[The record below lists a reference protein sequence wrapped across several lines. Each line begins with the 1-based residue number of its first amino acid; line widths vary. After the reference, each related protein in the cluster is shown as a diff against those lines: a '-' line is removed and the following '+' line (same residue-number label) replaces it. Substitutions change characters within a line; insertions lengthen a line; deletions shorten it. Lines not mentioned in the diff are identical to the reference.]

1 MTMSSGTVRGREA
14 FVQMLIVDKANIE
27 QPVVAVLD
35 TGFTGYLALPQS
47 LIGQLGLASESEG
60 RITLADGSVQMHDIY
75 RTVVVWHGE
84 RQTVPIMGMGDKP
97 LIGMRLLAG
106 SRVTMDV
113 VDGGAVT
120 IEPLAA

>member
-1 MTMSSGTVRGREA
+1 MTTTSGTVRGREA
-14 FVQMLIVDKANIE
+14 LVQMLILDKAHIE
-27 QPVVAVLD
+27 QPVAAVLD

-47 LIGQLGLASESEG
+47 LIDQLGLVSEGEG
-60 RITLADGSVQMHDIY
+60 RITLADGSAQVHDIY
-75 RTVVVWHGE
+75 RTAVVWHGE
-84 RQTVPIMGMGDKP
+84 QRTVPIIGMGDKP

-113 VDGGAVT
+113 VDGGSVA

>member
-1 MTMSSGTVRGREA
+1 MTISSGTVHGREA
-14 FVQMLIVDKANIE
+14 VVPIFILDKAHIE
-27 QPVVAVLD
+27 QRVAAVLD

-47 LIGQLGLASESEG
+47 LIGQLGLVSEGEG

-75 RTVVVWHGE
+75 RTTVIWYGQ

-113 VDGGAVT
+113 VNGGAVT
-120 IEPLAA
+120 IELLAA

>member
-1 MTMSSGTVRGREA
+1 MTMGSGTVRGREA
-14 FVQMLIVDKANIE
+14 FVQMLIVDRASNE

-35 TGFTGYLALPQS
+35 TGFTGYLALPQPMIS
-47 LIGQLGLASESEG
+47 QLGLLSQGEG

-75 RTVVVWHGE
+75 RAVVVWHGE
-84 RQTVPIMGMGDKP
+84 QQTVPIMGMGDKP
-97 LIGMRLLAG
+97 LIGMRLLSG
-106 SRVTMDV
+106 SRVTLDV

>member
-14 FVQMLIVDKANIE
+14 F
-27 QPVVAVLD
+27 
-35 TGFTGYLALPQS
+35 
-47 LIGQLGLASESEG
+47 
-60 RITLADGSVQMHDIY
+60 VQMHDIY

-97 LIGMRLLAG
+97 LIGMRLLEG

>member
-1 MTMSSGTVRGREA
+1 MTMNSGAVHGREA
-14 FVQMLIVDKANIE
+14 VVQILILDRASTE
-27 QPVVAVLD
+27 QPLAAVLD
-35 TGFTGYLALPQS
+35 TGFTGYLALPQPM
-47 LIGQLGLASESEG
+47 IRRLGLISEGEG

-75 RTVVVWHGE
+75 RTAVIWHEE
-84 RQTVPIMGMGDKP
+84 RRTIPIMGMGDKP

-113 VDGGAVT
+113 VDGGPVT

>member
-1 MTMSSGTVRGREA
+1 MTTSSGTVRGREA
-14 FVQMLIVDKANIE
+14 LIQMLITDRANVE
-27 QPVVAVLD
+27 QPIVAVLD

-47 LIGQLGLASESEG
+47 MIRQYGLIRHGEGQV
-60 RITLADGSVQMHDIY
+60 TLADGSVEMHDIY
-75 RTVVVWHGE
+75 RAGVVWHGE

-97 LIGMRLLAG
+97 LIGMRLLTG
-106 SRVTMDV
+106 SRVTLAV